1 MAGLNFGHLFG
12 ICVEKGSELPEGHE
26 NRKMKYRIVFQ
37 GNNVKNQDWQAATF
51 DDLGSSPASLEA
63 ARAADLYGCVPGQAI
78 EMADAV
84 QAYVQAALKGT
95 ETWVC
100 LPPEWRTEKEWK
112 GFRRPVVRLRLA
124 LYGHPDAGTY

>member
-1 MAGLNFGHLFG
+1 
-12 ICVEKGSELPEGHE
+12 
-26 NRKMKYRIVFQ
+26 MKYRIVFQ

-63 ARAADLYGCVPGQAI
+63 ARAADLYGCVPGHAI

-84 QAYVQAALKGT
+84 QAYVQAELTGT

-100 LPPEWRTEKEWK
+100 LPPEWRDGPKWK

-124 LYGHPDAGTY
+124 L